1 MMIAIDGPSASGKST
16 VAQMVAARL
25 GYTYLDTGAMY
36 RKVSAMALERGV
48 SVSDPAALVKM
59 LREEWYDT
67 DIEDERLR
75 SKEVTAVVSEVSAHG
90 EVRNFLI
97 GIQRAFAERHH
108 IVMDGRDIGTVV
120 LPDAGLKIYLDATA
134 EVRAKRRAQESGRT
148 FEEELESIKRRD
160 HLDSTRKVGPLKR
173 AEDAVLIDTS
183 EMGIEEVV
191 EKIVNLAAMAIQRL
205 QTS

>member
-16 VAQMVAARL
+16 VAKMVASRL

-36 RKVSAMALERGV
+36 RKTSAMALARGV
-48 SVSDPAALVKM
+48 STSDPAGLVKM
-59 LREEWYDT
+59 LREEWNDT
-67 DIEDERLR
+67 DINDERLR

-90 EVRNFLI
+90 EVRDFLI
-97 GIQRAFAERHH
+97 GIQRAFAEQHD

-120 LPDAGLKIYLDATA
+120 LPDAHLKIYLDATA
-134 EVRAKRRAQESGRT
+134 EVRARRRALESGRN

-160 HLDSTRKVGPLKR
+160 YLDSTRKIGPLKR
-173 AEDAVLIDTS
+173 AEDAILIETS

-191 EKIVNLAAMAIQRL
+191 ERIVNLAAIAMERL
-205 QTS
+205 